1 MGRFCSKY
9 AKPVM
14 FCMMVLICVSFLV
27 QLVTLGKGYKDDVNA
42 QAAERAE
49 NYAREQSLY
58 IKGQFNALRDRAGL
72 YAAALGSLTRET
84 DAKEMLH
91 TIRSELFELDHE
103 NFRDL
108 LYFRDGKLY
117 GIDGF
122 EVTGYAEL
130 EKLGDANGING
141 IKITRA
147 FQYDNNLMT
156 IGVSAPVENSF
167 AERIVFL
174 YARSVISLDSFA
186 YEGQSGADI
195 NGESDS
201 RNKLIDSVAAAELLL
216 LCKHDGIIVER
227 IINSDKIDPGN
238 EPVQSGFF
246 RSLVNDRD
254 AERRL
259 EALTTG
265 DIPGSEQVNTD
276 GRQYLITVDPF
287 GGDNAGMFLVGM
299 YDMEKMYGNAYA
311 IINTIWGTLI
321 MLGIILLSFVVVF
334 IFNYIKTVRRINRMK
349 TVDEMLDCYTQEGF
363 EDAAGEIL
371 DRNRTAQYAIVML
384 RAINF
389 NYIAEKYGDTQST
402 NTLKYIRNVCT
413 NMTVLEEAVA
423 YAGDGHFL
431 LLLHYNDKKALVSRL
446 SSMNSTVT
454 QYNGFPDNGYKLN
467 IAYSIY
473 EVERSGEKQTVHRM
487 IDKVRMA
494 ENNAAARYGSL
505 TYDFYGDMLRENY
518 FKRAEIEGRMQ
529 SALENNEF
537 HLFYQPKY
545 NLNRGGMDGSE
556 ILVRWFDEKIDKY
569 RNPGEFL
576 PIFEENGFINKLDRF
591 VFYRACENMADR
603 VKNGLTVYPVSV
615 NVSRVTAIQPDFVSY
630 YVRIKRKFNIRNGY
644 ITLEFTESFAYE
656 NYEYL
661 SDVISELHTAGF
673 LCSLDDFGTGYS
685 SFAVLKLLDLDEI
698 KIDKS
703 LLDKSEHPERDRILL
718 QSIIDMINK
727 LGIKITQ
734 EGIEEKEE
742 FEMLENMGCNVI
754 QGYFFA
760 KPMKYTD
767 YCEFINT
774 NFPKA
779 SSVVNDREQSS

>member
-1 MGRFCSKY
+1 MSRVWSKY

-27 QLVTLGKGYKDDVNA
+27 QLVILGNGYNDDVNA
-42 QAAERAE
+42 QATECAE
-49 NYAREQSLY
+49 NYALEQSLY
-58 IKGQFNALRDRAGL
+58 IKDQFNALRERAGFFASIL
-72 YAAALGSLTRET
+72 DSRTRES
-84 DAKEMLH
+84 DAKNMLH
-91 TIRSELFELDHE
+91 NVRTELFEADRD
-103 NFRDL
+103 NFRDI
-108 LYFRDGKLY
+108 LYFSDGKLY

-122 EVTGYAEL
+122 EVSGYPEL
-130 EKLGDANGING
+130 ERLIDADGIRV
-141 IKITRA
+141 TRA
-147 FQYDNNLMT
+147 FQYDNNLMA

-167 AERIVFL
+167 IDRIILL
-174 YARSVISLDSFA
+174 YARSVVSLDSFA
-186 YEGQSGADI
+186 Y
-195 NGESDS
+195 DS
-201 RNKLIDSVAAAELLL
+201 TNKLIDSVASAELLL
-216 LCKHDGIIVER
+216 LCKHDGVIVER
-227 IINSDKIDPGN
+227 IVNSEKIDPGS
-238 EPVQSGFF
+238 EPLQNGFF
-246 RSLVNDRD
+246 RSVIKDQ
-254 AERRL
+254 ATEKRL
-259 EALTTG
+259 EVLTTG
-265 DIPGSEQVNTD
+265 NARGNEQVNID
-276 GRQYLITVDPF
+276 GKLYLITVDPF
-287 GGDNAGMFLVGM
+287 GTECAGMFLVGM
-299 YDMEKMYGNAYA
+299 YDMVKMYGDAYA

-321 MLGIILLSFVVVF
+321 MLGIILLTFVIVF
-334 IFNYIKTVRRINRMK
+334 IVNHVKTGRRINRMK
-349 TVDEMLDCYTQEGF
+349 NIDEALDCYTQAGF
-363 EDAAGEIL
+363 EIAVREIL

-389 NYIAEKYGDTQST
+389 NYIAEKYGDTQSA

-413 NMTVLEEAVA
+413 NMTVLEEVIA
-423 YAGDGHFL
+423 YAEDGHFL

-446 SSMNSTVT
+446 NSLHSTIT
-454 QYNGFPDNGYKLN
+454 QYSGFPDNSYKLN

-473 EVERSGEKQTVHRM
+473 EIERGGEKQTVHRM

-494 ENNAAARYGSL
+494 ENNAAARHGSL

-545 NLNRGGMDGSE
+545 NLHRGGMDGSE
-556 ILVRWFDEKIDKY
+556 ILVRWFDVKIDKY
-569 RNPGEFL
+569 RKPGEFL

-591 VFYRACENMADR
+591 VFYRACENMSDR
-603 VKNGLTVYPVSV
+603 IKNGLTVYPVSV

-630 YVRIKRKFNIRNGY
+630 YVRIKRKFNIRDGY

-661 SDVISELHTAGF
+661 SDVIAELHAAGF

-703 LLDKSEHPERDRILL
+703 LLDRSEHPERDRILL

-734 EGIEEKEE
+734 EGVEDKED
-742 FEMLENMGCNVI
+742 FEMLEKMGCNVI

-760 KPMKYTD
+760 KPMKYID
-767 YCEFINT
+767 YCEFVNT
-774 NFPKA
+774 NFPKTA
-779 SSVVNDREQSS
+779 FAAQKSEEQS